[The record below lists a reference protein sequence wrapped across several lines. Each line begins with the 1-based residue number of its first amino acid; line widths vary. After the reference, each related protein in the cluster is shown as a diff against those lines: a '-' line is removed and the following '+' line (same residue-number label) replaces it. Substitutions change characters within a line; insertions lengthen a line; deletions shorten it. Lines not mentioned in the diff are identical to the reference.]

1 MYDLEIDCVKKRY
14 EELIKLYPD
23 HQERIKSSI
32 TDAKKFPDFKPS
44 KLKQMLNADKLLDQY
59 ATKATNMT
67 FEQQQEMKITI
78 VEPADGEQSDYES
91 DYEELSSLEDA
102 EKPSRQEIK
111 LENRQKRIFKYLN
124 VVDKTVTI
132 PDQKPAVKD
141 ADPLTLFI
149 EIDDVFLHTFLV
161 DENFGHM
168 AKCAH

>member
-1 MYDLEIDCVKKRY
+1 
-14 EELIKLYPD
+14 
-23 HQERIKSSI
+23 
-32 TDAKKFPDFKPS
+32 
-44 KLKQMLNADKLLDQY
+44 
-59 ATKATNMT
+59 
-67 FEQQQEMKITI
+67 MKITI

-168 AKCAH
+168 AKP